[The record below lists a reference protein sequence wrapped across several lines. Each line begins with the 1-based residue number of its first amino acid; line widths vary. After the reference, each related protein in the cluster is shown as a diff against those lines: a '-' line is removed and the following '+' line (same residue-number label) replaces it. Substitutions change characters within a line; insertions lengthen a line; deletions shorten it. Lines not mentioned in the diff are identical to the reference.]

1 MSLIHISLAGPTRTI
16 TDAKGNRW
24 TFEMHHYCGPI
35 ALNKRGDPMEGQP
48 GERSPF
54 WHAVTRWAQ
63 GGHRLN
69 GIECIWEEE
78 PKPVLEHIAGKHYR
92 VVGWE

>member
-16 TDAKGNRW
+16 TDATGKRW
-24 TFEMHHYCGPI
+24 TFEMHHYCSPI
-35 ALNKRGDPMEGQP
+35 VLNKRGDPMERQP
-48 GERSPF
+48 GEHSPF

-63 GGHRLN
+63 GGYRLN

-78 PKPVLEHIAGKHYR
+78 PKPIIEHISGKHYR